1 MLALA
6 IKVKSDFFWTVL
18 KIKHLELSG
27 FFIQIFGIS
36 FDSQKLTL
44 LVVVDQQMLIVFDT
58 I

>member
-6 IKVKSDFFWTVL
+6 IKVRSDFFLIVL
-18 KIKHLELSG
+18 KIKHLEPSG
-27 FFIQIFGIS
+27 SFIQIFGIS